1 MTTPGRPDDPS
12 VAVAA
17 PMGHARIRELPDTL
31 VSQIAAGEVVERP
44 ASVVRELVDNALD
57 AGARDVVVRLVEG
70 GIRQVQVEDDGSGIV
85 PDDLAL
91 ALRRHATSKIASLAE
106 LEAVATL
113 GFRGEALAAIASVS
127 ELAVVSRVADEPHA
141 WRLDAAT
148 GELTPAARPR
158 GTTVEVREL
167 FGRTPARRKFL
178 KAAATELAHA
188 VEVVRRHALARPDVG
203 FAVWHD
209 GRLVQLWP
217 ALAGDEPERARQV
230 LGPGFAQGTLALKRE
245 QAGIRLEGLIGKPEA
260 ARARADQQ
268 YLYVNGR
275 FVRDRL
281 VGHAIRQAYDDVL
294 HGARQPVYLLFL
306 EVAPERVDVNVHP
319 AKVEVRFR
327 DSRDVH
333 EAVRRAVEASLAR
346 RPMAAPLPVSIGP
359 GWSAGADGP
368 AADRP
373 PYPRLGDGAQSR
385 LALSEPAPLGWPFAA
400 ARPGG
405 MVGTTARAAA
415 APSLASTG
423 GEAHLAPHTAPAGAS
438 IPFLP
443 DGQGAGIAPGSLGRA
458 LGQVAGAFVLAE
470 NAQGLVIVD
479 MHAAHERVLYE
490 RLKAAEAGPPQV
502 QALLLPLVFEASPT
516 EVATAE
522 SHGEALR
529 ALGFDVAPL
538 AAGRLAVRSVPA
550 TLREADPVELA
561 RGVLADLAQ
570 DGHSTVVERARHD
583 LLASL
588 ACHGAIRANRR
599 LTVDEMNALL
609 RDMERTDRIDQCNHG
624 RPTWR
629 QVTLRDLDA
638 LFWRGR

>member
-17 PMGHARIRELPDTL
+17 PRGHVRIRELPDTL

-57 AGARDVVVRLVEG
+57 AGAREVVVRLVEG

-91 ALRRHATSKIASLAE
+91 ALRRHATSKITSLEE

-127 ELAVVSRVADEPHA
+127 ELAVVSRADDEPHA

-148 GELTPAARPR
+148 GELAPAARPR

-188 VEVVRRHALARPDVG
+188 VEVVRRHALARPGVG

-209 GRLVQLWP
+209 GRLAQHWP
-217 ALAGDEPERARQV
+217 ALAGDPFERARQV

-245 QAGIRLEGLIGKPEA
+245 QAGIRIEGLIGKPEA

-281 VGHAIRQAYDDVL
+281 VGHAIRQAYEDVL

-306 EVAPERVDVNVHP
+306 EVAPGRVDVNVHP

-346 RPMAAPLPVSIGP
+346 RPMTAPSAMPIGA
-359 GWSAGADGP
+359 GWSAMAES
-368 AADRP
+368 AAAGRSPDP
-373 PYPRLGDGAQSR
+373 LLDDGAQPR
-385 LALSEPAPLGWPFAA
+385 LALSEPPPLGWPFAA
-400 ARPGG
+400 ARPAGPTMG
-405 MVGTTARAAA
+405 AADAAWRTEARVEASS
-415 APSLASTG
+415 AP
-423 GEAHLAPHTAPAGAS
+423 GAS
-438 IPFLP
+438 PVAMSTPAHP
-443 DGQGAGIAPGSLGRA
+443 DGHGLGIAPGHLGRA

-470 NAQGLVIVD
+470 NEQGLVIVD

-516 EVATAE
+516 EIATAE
-522 SHGEALR
+522 SHGDHLR

-538 AAGRLAVRSVPA
+538 TAGRLAVRSVPA
-550 TLREADPVELA
+550 ALRDADPAELA

-570 DGHSTVVERARHD
+570 EGHSTIVARARHD
-583 LLASL
+583 VLASM
-588 ACHGAIRANRR
+588 ACHGAVRANRR
-599 LTVDEMNALL
+599 LTLDEMNALL
-609 RDMERTDRIDQCNHG
+609 REMERTDRIDQCNHG

-629 QVTLRDLDA
+629 QVTLRELDA